1 MVLLQHRLNVKLS
14 QRQILTPGLVQMV
27 SVLALNKLELKDM
40 ITAEMVENPVL
51 EELEDAVP
59 MLDDVGRQ
67 EEERDRIAAKAT
79 TEENPITAT
88 ETKDPFE
95 EIDFGSFFQ
104 EYLDPG
110 YRSSGEMEEIE
121 KPSFEN
127 FLSKPGNLTDHLLW
141 QLGAISLRP
150 PVHEAAEIIIG
161 NLNEDGYLIASD
173 EEILGI
179 VPVAA
184 PEADAETQAKIVGEA
199 EALGIAAVV
208 PDPASLESAPDSAS
222 LDPAS
227 DNLASDDTATV
238 DSAPESDFSSLDPT
252 AGSAHLSASGL
263 SDYRT
268 PSSDLTSLDQP
279 PVKSLGEGW
288 TVEALQEEAAQR
300 SAYTSA
306 QSALRN
312 APAPAPARNDAAYGK
327 STTAASEPSASA
339 SPNPPSA
346 NNGAAS
352 GHAATAARMQV
363 SFTLPDLH
371 EALEVVRQLDPPGI
385 ACRDLRECLLRQLRY
400 HMQQLQ
406 QGRDRN
412 GATPNAANGSAT
424 ANGAA
429 TSSGGASANGTANTN
444 GAAPTDSTEQVLND
458 AIAVVDQ
465 HLHAV
470 TLKQFKEIAKA
481 IGRSV
486 EAVQVALDY
495 VRTLDPRPGLQYN
508 KTPARLIEPDV
519 AFVKHGD
526 EWLIIMNDED
536 MPQLRLNPAYKRL
549 LTREGNDKDTRNYV
563 KDRYK
568 SAIQL
573 IKNIEQRKQ
582 TITKV
587 CYSIVARQ
595 QDFLERGIDQLKP
608 MMIKEVAEEIG
619 VHPST
624 VSRAV
629 ANKYVHTPQ
638 GVFELRYFFSESVQG
653 PEGGGTSLLILKR
666 RVKKLIEDEDPS
678 RPLTDE
684 QITRILQSQ
693 GIDVTRRTVAK
704 YREDMKIPS
713 THQRRVKK

>member
-1 MVLLQHRLNVKLS
+1 MLLQHRLNVKLS

-40 ITAEMVENPVL
+40 INAEMVENPVL

-59 MLDDVGRQ
+59 LLDDVGRQ

-79 TEENPITAT
+79 SEEPPAIAD
-88 ETKDPFE
+88 EKKDPFE

-104 EYLDPG
+104 DYLDPG

-127 FLSKPGNLTDHLLW
+127 FLSKPGNLSDHLLW
-141 QLGAISLRP
+141 QLGAISVRP
-150 PVHEAAEIIIG
+150 AVHQAAELIIG
-161 NLNEDGYLIASD
+161 NLNEEGYLIATD
-173 EEILGI
+173 EELLGI
-179 VPVAA
+179 APVAA
-184 PEADAETQAKIVGEA
+184 PEADVEVAAKIIGEA
-199 EALGIAAVV
+199 EALGLVESSDFETSALAPEELAAADADLSGLTTEGAGTESLVAPQAETPDAGADVHRDFEPDLEPNPKIAAEV
-208 PDPASLESAPDSAS
+208 PPPIAASHGS
-222 LDPAS
+222 
-227 DNLASDDTATV
+227 TATGTAT
-238 DSAPESDFSSLDPT
+238 APEWM
-252 AGSAHLSASGL
+252 AS
-263 SDYRT
+263 
-268 PSSDLTSLDQP
+268 
-279 PVKSLGEGW
+279 VNF
-288 TVEALQEEAAQR
+288 TVA
-300 SAYTSA
+300 
-306 QSALRN
+306 
-312 APAPAPARNDAAYGK
+312 
-327 STTAASEPSASA
+327 
-339 SPNPPSA
+339 
-346 NNGAAS
+346 
-352 GHAATAARMQV
+352 
-363 SFTLPDLH
+363 DLH
-371 EALEVVRQLDPPGI
+371 EALEVVRQFDPQGI
-385 ACRDLRECLLRQLRY
+385 ACRDLRECLLYQLRY
-400 HMQQLQ
+400 HLEQVHLHP
-406 QGRDRN
+406 N
-412 GATPNAANGSAT
+412 GNAL
-424 ANGAA
+424 
-429 TSSGGASANGTANTN
+429 
-444 GAAPTDSTEQVLND
+444 TEQVVKD

-465 HLHAV
+465 HLKAV
-470 TLKQFKEIAKA
+470 TLKQFKEIARA
-481 IGRSV
+481 IGRPV
-486 EAVQVALDY
+486 EAVQAALDY
-495 VRTLDPRPGLQYN
+495 VRTLDPRPGLRYN
-508 KTPARLIEPDV
+508 KVPARLIEPDV

-526 EWLIIMNDED
+526 EWLVIMNDED

-549 LTREGNDKDTRNYV
+549 LTRDGNDRDTRNYV

-666 RVKKLIEDEDPS
+666 RVKKLIEEEDPS

-693 GIDVTRRTVAK
+693 GIQVTRRTVAK